1 MKRISLVALSLAC
14 GFSLASAQ
22 YRAGTSSAGGTFSFS
37 LPDTGPKTLT
47 ISPSYDYSITDKL
60 AIGAEV
66 FFTGEGEARAFG
78 VAPYVRGNLP
88 VNEKAGIFVRASPV
102 YLYMHL
108 GDSFGDDVT
117 GNAFGFGADAGI
129 YYWIS
134 QRFSVELTLAELY
147 FLNTTI
153 DVGSAEVADE
163 SDFAGGLTTSD
174 LAASVRYHF

>member
-37 LPDTGPKTLT
+37 LPDTGPKALT
-47 ISPSYDYSITDKL
+47 ISPGYDYSITDKV
-60 AIGAEV
+60 AVGAEV
-66 FFTGEGEARAFG
+66 VFTGEGELRAFG
-78 VAPYVRGNLP
+78 IAPYVRGNLP
-88 VNEKAGIFVRASPV
+88 VNDQAGVFVRVSPV
-102 YLYMHL
+102 YSYLEL
-108 GDSFGDDVT
+108 GEDFGEDIT
-117 GNAFGFGADAGI
+117 GHMFGFGMDAGI

-134 QRFSVELTLAELY
+134 RRISVELTLAELL

-153 DVGSAEVADE
+153 DAGSSEVADE
-163 SDFAGGLTTSD
+163 SDLAGGLTTSG